1 MAPLEPYTMELM
13 RRMVEECNMSF
24 SAAATATIL
33 VWGMLFE
40 DPIPE
45 DFIISERSF
54 ANAFLK
60 MGLLDSRA
68 AALKN
73 KEADAP
79 WAFAADGGNK
89 GVAVNIIAASV
100 WDAELGKP
108 VTQPIACAHLNAD
121 QSSHNCAE
129 TVNRTLAEAGL
140 QPARCVQG
148 MSDGASAAQKEAVL
162 VLEKQHKL
170 HCDQVAAAAAAAQEG
185 ACAAAAAAAAAAAD
199 AEAQAAPAS
208 EAQAAPAAA
217 AAPKKRSAQETCAIH
232 AKALEERAFLE
243 KAFPL
248 MEDGLRLLWEL
259 IKGDGGK
266 VEEYRIIWEEQ
277 LDEYPAQNGAL
288 YQLALAQ
295 VCPHP

>member
-108 VTQPIACAHLNAD
+108 VAQPIACAHLNAD

-170 HCDQVAAAAAAAQEG
+170 HCDQVAAAAAAAAAAQ
-185 ACAAAAAAAAAAAD
+185 APSCAAAAAAA
-199 AEAQAAPAS
+199 
-208 EAQAAPAAA
+208 
-217 AAPKKRSAQETCAIH
+217 T
-232 AKALEERAFLE
+232 
-243 KAFPL
+243 
-248 MEDGLRLLWEL
+248 
-259 IKGDGGK
+259 
-266 VEEYRIIWEEQ
+266 
-277 LDEYPAQNGAL
+277 
-288 YQLALAQ
+288 
-295 VCPHP
+295 